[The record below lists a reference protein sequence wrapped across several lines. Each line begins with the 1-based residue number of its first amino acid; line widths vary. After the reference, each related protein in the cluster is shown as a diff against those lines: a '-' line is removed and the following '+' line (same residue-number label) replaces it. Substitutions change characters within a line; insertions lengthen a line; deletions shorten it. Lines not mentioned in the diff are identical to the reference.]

1 MNSIKQNLESI
12 HARIHTVE
20 LAAQRPTSS
29 VRLVAVSKT
38 QPVSALV
45 AAYQA
50 GQRDFG
56 ENYVQEA
63 LEKQVQLD
71 AYPMIWHFI
80 GPIQSNKTKQIA
92 LAFDWVHSVDRFKIA
107 QRLNDQRPDGLPPLN
122 ICVQVNISRE
132 ASKSGIMLEELSDW
146 VNMMQTLPRLRWRGV
161 MAIPEPEHDLEKQRV
176 PFRMLFEAITA
187 LKQPFLDTFSMGMS
201 DDLEAAILEG
211 ATMVRIG
218 TAIFGQRNYPVTPR

>member
-20 LAAQRPTSS
+20 LAAQRPTGS

-71 AYPMIWHFI
+71 AYPIIWHFI

-176 PFRMLFEAITA
+176 PFRMLFKAITA